1 LLTTA
6 LKSLAT
12 AGAGSPSENSPS
24 EGLAERIAGD
34 PTATRTVPPWFEGEI
49 GAAWEP
55 PIEET
60 TPGLV
65 EAGSGEALRGRIG
78 DVGTIVPAPGAAG
91 A

>member
-12 AGAGSPSENSPS
+12 AGAGSPSDNSPS

-34 PTATRTVPPWFEGEI
+34 PRATPTLPPWFKGET

-55 PIEET
+55 PVEET
-60 TPGLV
+60 DPGLV
-65 EAGSGEALRGRIG
+65 EAGSGKALIGRIG
-78 DVGTIVPAPGAAG
+78 DGETVVPAPGAAG